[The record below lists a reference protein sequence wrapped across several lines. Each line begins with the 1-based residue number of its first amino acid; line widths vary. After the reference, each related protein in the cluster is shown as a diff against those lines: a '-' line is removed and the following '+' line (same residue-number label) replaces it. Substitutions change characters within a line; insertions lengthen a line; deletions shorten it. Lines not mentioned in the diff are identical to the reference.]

1 MITNIGN
8 QLLTFLRMRRKNQVV
23 LSRIAP
29 DLAEE
34 QLIRY
39 YSFAQKTKNSMHSYV
54 SFDKL
59 AGIWHDALGNEEGLF
74 FQAII
79 RRLSH
84 YYLREMLVLAI
95 LTSKKM
101 SA

>member
-1 MITNIGN
+1 
-8 QLLTFLRMRRKNQVV
+8 
-23 LSRIAP
+23 
-29 DLAEE
+29 
-34 QLIRY
+34 
-39 YSFAQKTKNSMHSYV
+39 MHSYV